1 MRAAQGGVIPML
13 AMPWT
18 LLTLGVT
25 ARICFRLNVSKFAVS
40 PAKAGAQVKPT
51 SRSG

>member
-1 MRAAQGGVIPML
+1 MQALAVENLILSLSKDEVFAAL
-13 AMPWT
+13 E
-18 LLTLGVT
+18 
-25 ARICFRLNVSKFAVS
+25 RIFFRLNHPSHSPVS